1 MPSLTLPSPLDKLA
15 GKAASTGYGLKVL
28 AESGILRPYSPLSLA
43 KAGRALRQWGT
54 GPAGGFLAMAT
65 LVPDRV
71 WVIDERGDLTFREVD
86 LRTNA
91 LARALQKLGVSEGD
105 SVALMARNHRGFV
118 EATVAAAKLGAD
130 LIYLN
135 TAFAGPQLVDVLER
149 EKPTVVIHDEEF
161 TGLLEKAQVEKRV
174 LSWVDSETQVD
185 TLDSLI
191 EAERDDSPLP
201 VPGGHSRIIIL
212 TSGTT
217 GTPKGA
223 PRNEAGIDAAIS
235 LLSRMPLRYGWRVH
249 IAAPLFHTWGFAHM
263 MLSLLLG
270 HTIVL
275 RRKFD
280 PEAALDL
287 VDDQQCEGMVVIPVM
302 LQRILGLPDEKLRRY
317 SLETVKVVAASGSA
331 LPGDLALSWM
341 DRFGDNLYNT
351 YGSTEVAYASIA
363 TPEDMRQEPNTAGKP
378 PWATVVKIFDDQG
391 AELPQGESGRIF
403 VGNSL
408 LFEGYTGGGQK
419 DMIDGLMSSGDV
431 GRFDEHGL
439 LYVEGR
445 DDEMIVSGGENVF
458 PKEVE
463 DCLARH
469 EAVVEVAAL
478 GVDDDDFG
486 KRLRAFVVL
495 RDGVSASEDELKS
508 HVKQNLARFKV
519 PREIVMLDELPRN
532 ATGKVLKRELHE
544 YDANRAPSLTSS
556 RSNER
561 TRAGRARARLHP
573 ARPVRSGRHPVVV
586 PREEGGRA
594 DLLPVCVLRGLHRG
608 DGRHQEPAGRLPD
621 LRQRGAGD
629 LVRPDL
635 RAARLRRHR
644 RAQLPAALGLLA
656 ARRGVARVRRVR
668 RGSRGAAPV
677 VVRHRQGGD
686 GPLGRPQRQLRGPRP
701 GGAPAP
707 APRAQ
712 LRRCSRTDRAVRPA
726 VWTS

>member
-1 MPSLTLPSPLDKLA
+1 MRDILHSVPSLPLPSPLDKLA
-15 GKAASTGYGLKVL
+15 SKAASTGYGLKVL
-28 AESGILRPYSPLSLA
+28 AGSGILRPYSPAALA
-43 KAGRALRQWGT
+43 RAGRVLQRWGT

-65 LVPDRV
+65 LVPDRLWIV
-71 WVIDERGDLTFREVD
+71 DELGELTFREVD
-86 LRTNA
+86 RRTNA
-91 LARALQKLGVSEGD
+91 LARALQGLGVKEGD

-118 EATVAAAKLGAD
+118 EATVASAKLGAD
-130 LIYLN
+130 LIFLN

-149 EKPTVVIHDEEF
+149 EGPTVVVHDEEF
-161 TGLLEKAQVEKRV
+161 TGMLEKADVATRV
-174 LSWVDSETQVD
+174 LSWADGDTEVD

-191 EAERDDSPLP
+191 DGERDHDLDD
-201 VPGGHSRIIIL
+201 VPEHHSRIVIL

-235 LLSRMPLRYGWRVH
+235 LLSRMPLKYAWKVH

-280 PEAALDL
+280 PEAALEL
-287 VDDQQCEGMVVIPVM
+287 VDKHKCDEVVVIPVM
-302 LQRILGLPDEKLRRY
+302 LQRILGLPDETLDKY
-317 SLETVKVVAASGSA
+317 SLDSVKVVAASGSA

-363 TPEDMRQEPNTAGKP
+363 TPQDMRTQPATAGKP
-378 PWATVVKIFDDQG
+378 PWATVVKIFDDDG
-391 AELPQGESGRIF
+391 KEVAQGESGRIF

-408 LFEGYTGGGQK
+408 LFEGYTGGGNK

-469 EAVVEVAAL
+469 EAVVEVAAI

-495 RDGVSASEDELKS
+495 RDGASATEDELKA
-508 HVKQNLARFKV
+508 HVKDNLARYKV
-519 PREIVMLDELPRN
+519 PREIVTLDELPRN
-532 ATGKVLKRELHE
+532 ATGKVLKRELVD
-544 YDANRAPSLTSS
+544 YDP
-556 RSNER
+556 E
-561 TRAGRARARLHP
+561 
-573 ARPVRSGRHPVVV
+573 
-586 PREEGGRA
+586 A
-594 DLLPVCVLRGLHRG
+594 D
-608 DGRHQEPAGRLPD
+608 QE
-621 LRQRGAGD
+621 
-629 LVRPDL
+629 
-635 RAARLRRHR
+635 
-644 RAQLPAALGLLA
+644 
-656 ARRGVARVRRVR
+656 
-668 RGSRGAAPV
+668 
-677 VVRHRQGGD
+677 
-686 GPLGRPQRQLRGPRP
+686 
-701 GGAPAP
+701 
-707 APRAQ
+707 
-712 LRRCSRTDRAVRPA
+712 
-726 VWTS
+726 